1 MLEELFPDEST
12 RPQRIRPEGEEMP
25 PPKKRRERPSTPVE
39 DDGTVYFCDVCN
51 LPCTSRLIYD
61 SHLAGKSHASR

>member
-1 MLEELFPDEST
+1 
-12 RPQRIRPEGEEMP
+12 
-25 PPKKRRERPSTPVE
+25 VE